1 MSMGLPHT
9 PRTAVKRVKPKK
21 ALKVLER
28 DTLRSTVCLFLERS
42 ENISPG
48 ENNLFIYLIFFHE
61 STALYTITFV
71 NSQSRT
77 RSTRVQNR
85 IRTSLQPLVRHRF
98 STLGRFK
105 SRILYFAL
113 REVIIELLKES
124 GDKLDQVRLSR
135 RKSVLDYSHP
145 QLILYNIKMMFPFV
159 PMGSPSYEANVVSP
173 SERGQNPR
181 DKFV

>member
-1 MSMGLPHT
+1 MYFPSSHWFVNEVFLTGFFNHYLWAWGSPHKQS
-9 PRTAVKRVKPKK
+9 TAVKRVKPKG
-21 ALKVLER
+21 ALKVLQR
-28 DTLRSTVCLFLERS
+28 DSLRSTVCLFLERS

-105 SRILYFAL
+105 SRIPYFAL
-113 REVIIELLKES
+113 RRSNNRVTKRIW
-124 GDKLDQVRLSR
+124 G
-135 RKSVLDYSHP
+135 
-145 QLILYNIKMMFPFV
+145 
-159 PMGSPSYEANVVSP
+159 
-173 SERGQNPR
+173 
-181 DKFV
+181 